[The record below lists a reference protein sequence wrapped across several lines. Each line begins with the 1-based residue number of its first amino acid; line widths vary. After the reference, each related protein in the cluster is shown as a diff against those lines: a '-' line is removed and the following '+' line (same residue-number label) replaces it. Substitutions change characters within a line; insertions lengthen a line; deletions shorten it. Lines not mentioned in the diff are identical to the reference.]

1 MLIDAAFNAVT
12 HNIIGAAIEV
22 HRHLGPGLLESTY
35 LPCLQFELSSRNIR
49 FEMQRAVPIRYKQA
63 KLEATYR
70 FDLIVESQIVVELK
84 SVDRLLS
91 VHDAQLLT
99 YLRLT
104 NSPAGL
110 LINFNV
116 AKLTNGV
123 KRLVNGHYLGTDGER
138 VEIV

>member
-1 MLIDAAFNAVT
+1 MLIDTTFNEVT

-22 HRHLGPGLLESTY
+22 HRNLGPGLLESTY
-35 LPCLQFELSSRNIR
+35 LPCLQFELSSRDIR
-49 FEMQRAVPIRYKQA
+49 FEMQRSIPIRYKQA
-63 KLEATYR
+63 TLAATYR
-70 FDLIVESQIVVELK
+70 IDLIVEDQVIVELK
-84 SVDRLLS
+84 SVERLLS

-116 AKLTNGV
+116 AKLTEGV
-123 KRLVNGHYLGTDGER
+123 KRLLNARYVGPDGEP
-138 VEIV
+138 VKL